1 MTRMVMK
8 VEEGNIELDTLFVY
22 INLTLLGFYET
33 TLLKGYSLHPAEY
46 AEWRGIRDSGAY

>member
-1 MTRMVMK
+1 MVMK